1 MSRNSCKKCLNDVYL
16 LFKNLSQSISNPFI
30 ISSARPSINF
40 FELANSPSLF
50 DFIIIGLLSNA
61 PFETQKSILMAQS
74 IDSKDNWSLL
84 PYNQYGKVNYRTA
97 DIVHIYFKK
106 FPGLK
111 LWTRIKKKIQFL
123 SSFPNIMRDVEI
135 NFILG
140 TCSHIGC

>member
-30 ISSARPSINF
+30 INSARPSINF

-84 PYNQYGKVNYRTA
+84 PYN
-97 DIVHIYFKK
+97 
-106 FPGLK
+106 
-111 LWTRIKKKIQFL
+111 
-123 SSFPNIMRDVEI
+123 
-135 NFILG
+135 
-140 TCSHIGC
+140 